1 MRISMRFGAWAVMAL
16 AVAASASAQDKVL
29 LTFSPSSG
37 ALWRSV
43 LNVNGKA
50 TIEGQALEFSITDES
65 ETKASSVSD
74 GSVTTESKTVSS
86 IISVNGEEQDNEVSG
101 NVVKAVQGA
110 NGALQKQSGFEDDD
124 DLGPRL
130 GQAFTLVFADKPVGV
145 GDTWTYSYP
154 RASKSDG
161 LVAAD
166 FSAKLVAFDGAS
178 EEGLAQIEATYK
190 ERDTE
195 EKMSV
200 TMTAWVDPTTG
211 VIKKSEFK
219 IIGMPL
225 GLPGNPEFTGSM
237 ELKSYKAAADATVD
251 TTAPAQDGEGEEEE
265 GDNIDSTVE
274 DFTKMDGLF
283 PLYVKEED
291 GEKTIYMEIKR
302 SQLDKWTML
311 QATAASGTSSQV
323 VMGDPLVDLLF
334 QFREVQPGRLTVVV
348 PNYRLIADP
357 ELPIANIIAN
367 SFAPSYL
374 DTFDIEATQKDRDS
388 VLIDVSDFFKGD
400 VAGIEARFQGG
411 GGGLFG
417 GGASYSLDRDNTFVN
432 TIKNFPLNTVVR
444 STYTFADGNAP
455 TGVEAGLFGGGVN
468 ADPRSV
474 VVNVNYNLY
483 QMPENNG
490 FVPRL
495 FDERVGYFTAT
506 LEDFSDPTSQDRR
519 VKHVLRWNLRKAN
532 PSQAVSDPV
541 EPIVFYLDKGIPEE
555 FRKAT
560 RDGILLWNEPMR
572 AAGFSNAIV
581 VKDMPEDADFDHADM
596 RYNTIRFVASP
607 DAAYAVALFRVNPL
621 TGQIMNSSITFD
633 INYLSFEANS
643 NEIAQMMARRAASFL
658 GIELPEAE
666 KKTQRCNVCGMSH
679 EGQLMRATGM
689 LEASSVNEEERERY
703 LYQAVRHTVAHE
715 FGHILGLRHNFVAST
730 QLTFAQM
737 NDPAMV
743 AKYGTTASVMDYVPY
758 NLNAVNNP
766 NVPYYAEL
774 GTYDKWAIRWG
785 YSDVPGTTADAEAG
799 ALRAIANQG
808 VQEGFA
814 YRTDQHA
821 DSFDPFVQRFDLSK
835 NPMDYSMA
843 MMTRTKKL
851 ITELRDKE
859 PKNGENYSQL
869 TNRFGN
875 LVNMHLSAAFSV
887 VSFIGGVE
895 QRTAIRGTSSDGPT
909 SIPVSAGQQR
919 AALRLINENI
929 FAAGALDFPKDLF
942 RYFSEDLRDD
952 YGLAS
957 NPNPWNVR
965 TQISGFP
972 QMFLNM
978 VLSSPTLERVANN
991 EYKALPGEERFTV
1004 SELFGTLTRSLFTE
1018 LPAGQAVDPIRREL
1032 QTAYVTRLI
1041 DLGVKGAPGG
1051 ASEANFIARA
1061 HLKGVLAVFKANQSK
1076 VKDETTSLYVADM
1089 IERIERNLN
1098 AQEVLGAG
1106 GGGGGGDL
1114 LQMLLGG
1121 RKP

>member
-16 AVAASASAQDKVL
+16 AMAATASAQDKVL
-29 LTFSPSSG
+29 LTFNPTAG
-37 ALWRSV
+37 AVWRSMM
-43 LNVNGKA
+43 NVSGKA
-50 TIEGQALEFSITDES
+50 TLEGQTLEFGISDES
-65 ETKASSVSD
+65 ETKATAAEN
-74 GSVTTESKTVSS
+74 GQVTTESKTLSS
-86 IISVNGEEQDNEVSG
+86 TISVNGDEQDNEVSG
-101 NVVKAVQGA
+101 NVIKAVQGA
-110 NGALQKQSGFEDDD
+110 NGALIKQSGFDGDD

-130 GQAFTLVFADKPVGV
+130 GQAFTLVFSDKPVGV
-145 GDTWTYSYP
+145 GESWTYNYP
-154 RASKSDG
+154 RTSKGDG
-161 LVAAD
+161 LFAAD
-166 FSAKLVAFDGAS
+166 YSAKLLAMDA
-178 EEGLAQIEATYK
+178 EGMAQIQATYK

-200 TMTAWVDPTTG
+200 TMTAWVDAATG
-211 VIKKSEFK
+211 IVKKADFE

-225 GLPGNPEFTGSM
+225 GLPGNPKFAGNL
-237 ELKSYKAAADATVD
+237 ELKSYKASQDGMED
-251 TTAPAQDGEGEEEE
+251 TTAPTQEDGGDEEESDE
-265 GDNIDSTVE
+265 DNIDSTVE
-274 DFTKMDGLF
+274 DFEKMDGLF

-311 QATAASGTSSQV
+311 QATASSGTSSQV
-323 VMGDPLVDLLF
+323 VMGDPIADLLF
-334 QFREVQPGRLTVVV
+334 QFREVQPGRITVVV
-348 PNYRLIADP
+348 PNYRIIADP
-357 ELPIANIIAN
+357 ELPIANTIAN

-374 DTFDIEATQKDRDS
+374 DTFDIAAKQADRDS

-432 TIKNFPLNTVVR
+432 QVKNFPLNTVVR

-455 TGVEAGLFGGGVN
+455 TGIEAGIFGGGVN

-490 FVPRL
+490 YVSRL

-506 LEDFSDPTSQDRR
+506 LEDFSDPTAQDRR
-519 VKHVLRWNLRKAN
+519 VKHVMRWNLRKAN

-572 AAGFSNAIV
+572 TAGFNNAIV

-607 DAAYAVALFRVNPL
+607 GDAYAVALFRVNPI

-633 INYLSFEANS
+633 VNYLSFESNS
-643 NEIAQMMARRAASFL
+643 YDMVEMMARRVSSFL
-658 GIELPEAE
+658 GVELPES
-666 KKTQRCNVCGMSH
+666 KKTQRCNTCGMSH
-679 EGQLMRATGM
+679 EGQLVRATGM
-689 LEASSVNEEERERY
+689 LEASAVSEEERERY
-703 LYQAVRHTVAHE
+703 LYEAVRHTVAHE

-730 QLTFAQM
+730 QMTLAQM
-737 NDPAMV
+737 NDPALM

-758 NLNAVNNP
+758 NPNAIGNP
-766 NVPYYAEL
+766 NVPYWAEL

-808 VQEGFA
+808 VQEGYA

-821 DSFDPFVQRFDLSK
+821 DAFDPYVQRFDLSK

-843 MMTRTKKL
+843 MMARSKKL
-851 ITELRDKE
+851 INDLRDVE

-875 LVNMHLSAAFSV
+875 LLNMHLGAAFSV

-895 QRTAIRGTSSDGPT
+895 QRTAIRGTASDGPT

-919 AALRLINENI
+919 AALKMLNDHM

-952 YGLAS
+952 YGLVE

-965 TQISGFP
+965 TQLASFP
-972 QMFLNM
+972 QLFLGM
-978 VLSSPTLERVANN
+978 VTSSATLERVANN
-991 EYKALPGEERFTV
+991 EYKSLPGEERFTV

-1089 IERIERNLN
+1089 IDRIERNLN